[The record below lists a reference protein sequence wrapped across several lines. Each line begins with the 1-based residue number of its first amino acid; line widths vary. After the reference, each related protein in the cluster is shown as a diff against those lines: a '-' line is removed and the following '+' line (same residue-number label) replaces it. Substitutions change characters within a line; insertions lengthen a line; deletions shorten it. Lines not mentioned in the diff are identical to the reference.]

1 MLYQRSLVT
10 VNRSGNVAAAFC
22 GPHRHRVQEKTDRT
36 EDQQVLL
43 RYSLMNGAERGPD
56 AVGAMIKSLAT
67 HLHGGASD
75 QVPPSLSLCHRE
87 SCATATSE
95 RAALCTMT
103 QKHVVHGQPGCTG
116 NSQMGAVPWMTLV
129 QGSEQAKCK

>member
-1 MLYQRSLVT
+1 MWQLPSVVLID
-10 VNRSGNVAAAFC
+10 
-22 GPHRHRVQEKTDRT
+22 KTDRT

-43 RYSLMNGAERGPD
+43 RYSLVNGAERGPD
-56 AVGAMIKSLAT
+56 AVGAMVVSGHSSTWRGSIRSSPT
-67 HLHGGASD
+67 IFVS
-75 QVPPSLSLCHRE
+75 VPQGVLCNSHIRE
-87 SCATATSE
+87 SI
-95 RAALCTMT
+95 AALCTMT